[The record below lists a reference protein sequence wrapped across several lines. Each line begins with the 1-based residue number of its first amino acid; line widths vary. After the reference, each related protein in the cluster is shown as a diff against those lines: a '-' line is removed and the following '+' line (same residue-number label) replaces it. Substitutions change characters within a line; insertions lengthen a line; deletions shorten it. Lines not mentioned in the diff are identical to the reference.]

1 MFLKKGGYQEGG
13 RMKKERGADSP
24 FQVMEPGSLKADAAV
39 PFQHEHLFLGKVGGK
54 TKKNDLIYC
63 SEPICVNSRYFR
75 SVWTGVYQFWAHLTW
90 VPKLGKP

>member
-1 MFLKKGGYQEGG
+1 MSKEGGGLHVSKEGGYQEGG

-24 FQVMEPGSLKADAAV
+24 FHVMEPGSLKADAAV

-63 SEPICVNSRYFR
+63 S
-75 SVWTGVYQFWAHLTW
+75 
-90 VPKLGKP
+90 